1 MISAHWSH
9 LIHRPSTRAR
19 LSCAGSLGA
28 GTLWYQAMRALVA
41 QVGPPFRTRSLP
53 TSIHRERGRVGS
65 AGAFRASSRD
75 RGIRGSSSDSPALPT
90 SRAPCLLFDPA
101 LASVQLLVLQ
111 PEEGLQRFEDAGLL
125 LADPGLPLVGVEA
138 LAHRGQLDAPA
149 RHHVGDALRD
159 LRPLLEHALEGF

>member
-41 QVGPPFRTRSLP
+41 QVGPPFRTRSCP
-53 TSIHRERGRVGS
+53 QAFTRS
-65 AGAFRASSRD
+65 AG
-75 RGIRGSSSDSPALPT
+75 G
-90 SRAPCLLFDPA
+90 

-138 LAHRGQLDAPA
+138 LAHRGQL
-149 RHHVGDALRD
+149 
-159 LRPLLEHALEGF
+159 